1 VSVEP
6 ETVLLP
12 AWGTVK
18 ESEWM
23 YSIPSR
29 DEDKQLWAGEWS
41 DFILKWMERR
51 NLHILSITVFVSEVP
66 FKDLFGKTE
75 VFRIIGD
82 TLVNQEVAEW
92 LDKKRRQLR
101 VYWRPLEEWAD
112 IIYEWSM
119 ETGNTL
125 LDVKTLVIQEKSQ
138 KFSTLPERDLRI
150 VFGIMVTRRQA
161 DWVDQKVG
169 AIRLRF
175 AS

>member
-1 VSVEP
+1 
-6 ETVLLP
+6 
-12 AWGTVK
+12 
-18 ESEWM
+18 
-23 YSIPSR
+23 
-29 DEDKQLWAGEWS
+29 
-41 DFILKWMERR
+41 
-51 NLHILSITVFVSEVP
+51 
-66 FKDLFGKTE
+66 
-75 VFRIIGD
+75 
-82 TLVNQEVAEW
+82 
-92 LDKKRRQLR
+92 
-101 VYWRPLEEWAD
+101 
-112 IIYEWSM
+112 M